1 MRDPYQVLGVDRTAT
16 PDAIKKRY
24 RQLVKELHPDINP
37 GDTIV
42 EQRFKEVSSAYDLLS
57 DAEKRAKFDRGEID
71 ADGHPRGFQGGGF
84 RRGARGRG
92 GAAGGFSTS
101 DIFDDLFGR
110 GGFKTKGA
118 DVSYTLTVSFLEAAR
133 GTTKRMGLSD
143 GRSIEVKVPPGT
155 EDGQTLRLKGQ
166 GLTGMGGGPAGDAM
180 VQVLVDPHPHFTR
193 SDTTIH
199 VDVPITLK
207 EAVLGA
213 KIEVP
218 TIDGKVAVSVP
229 PGSNTGTT
237 LRLRGKGLV
246 NRRTAQRGDQM
257 VRLKLVLPEP
267 MDPELKRFVEKW
279 QPKYPVDPR
288 AKAGLL

>member
-1 MRDPYQVLGVDRTAT
+1 MRDPYQVLGVDRAAT

-24 RQLVKELHPDINP
+24 RQLVKELHPDLNP

-57 DAEKRAKFDRGEID
+57 DPDKRAKFDRGEID
-71 ADGHPRGFQGGGF
+71 AEGNPRGFHGGGF
-84 RRGARGRG
+84 RRNARARGS
-92 GAAGGFSTS
+92 AGFNTS
-101 DIFDDLFGR
+101 DIFEDLFGR

-166 GLTGMGGGPAGDAM
+166 GLSGMGGGPAGDAM

-199 VDVPITLK
+199 LDVPITLK

-218 TIDGKVAVSVP
+218 TIDGRVSVSVP
-229 PGSNTGTT
+229 PGANTGTT
-237 LRLRGKGLV
+237 LRLRGKGLI
-246 NRRTAQRGDQM
+246 NRRTAQRGDQL

-279 QPKYPVDPR
+279 QPHHPVDPR
-288 AKAGLL
+288 HKAGLV